1 MAEHVRPLTAP
12 DAIRASLE
20 LLLPRDRRRL
30 VIAACLQA
38 ATGLLD
44 VVGVLLLGL
53 VATLGTTTISGVPTP
68 ASVQRVI
75 DALGLASRSN
85 EDVLAFVG
93 LVAGAFLL
101 AKSVVALYVNRR
113 ILRFLAN
120 RQADVS
126 LRLTRAVLSRP
137 LLELQEQSS
146 QQTTYALTD
155 GVNLAMIALLGS
167 TVIGITEAATLAVLG
182 VALFILNPVVTVGAV
197 VYFALIVLLIQ
208 RVLGRR
214 MSLLGKIQSESA
226 IAARA
231 LIQEALGTYREIWV
245 LDRREYYAD
254 RVAVLREIN
263 SRAFADT
270 TFIGL
275 VPKYLL
281 EAALVIGS
289 LALVGSQFLWSD
301 PITAIGTV
309 TLFLAAAT
317 RVLPSI
323 LRLQQ
328 AVLALRNAAG
338 AALPTYE
345 LAEKLGTHLSTGS
358 LAARDSSRRA
368 SDSEGEAFDGAIDIC
383 DVWLT
388 YPGSH
393 EPAIRGVSLKAP
405 AGTSI
410 ALVGPSGA
418 GKSTLADLIMGV
430 LKPDTGTALL
440 SGVSPIEAIGNWP
453 GAIAYV
459 PQSVYIADGSVR
471 ANVALGL
478 PDSLIDEAAVWKALA
493 RAQLE
498 DFVRSL
504 PERLDTE
511 VGENGTRLS
520 GGQQQ
525 RIGLARALYTEPRL
539 LVLDE
544 ATSSLDTE
552 TEHAVTEVVTSL
564 HGTVTT
570 VVIAHRLST
579 VLHANLVLYLED
591 GVLVSSGSFADVRA
605 AVPRLELQAKLSGL

>member
-1 MAEHVRPLTAP
+1 VTSLSAA
-12 DAIRASLE
+12 DAVRASLA
-20 LLLPRDRRRL
+20 LLRPPDRRKL

-38 ATGLLD
+38 ATGVLD
-44 VVGVLLLGL
+44 VIGVLLLGL
-53 VATLGTTTISGVPTP
+53 VATLGTTTISGAATP
-68 ASVQRVI
+68 AAIQSVI
-75 DALGLASRSN
+75 DALGLGARSTQS
-85 EDVLAFVG
+85 VLAIVG
-93 LVAGAFLL
+93 LAAGAFLL
-101 AKSVVALYVNRR
+101 AKSVLALYINRR
-113 ILRFLAN
+113 VLRFLAN
-120 RQADVS
+120 RQTDVS
-126 LRLTRAVLSRP
+126 VRLTRTVLSRP

-146 QQTTYALTD
+146 QQVTYALTD
-155 GVNLAMIALLGS
+155 GVNVAMVSLLGS
-167 TVIGITEAATLAVLG
+167 TVIGLTEAATLLILG

-197 VYFALIVLLIQ
+197 AYFALIVFLMQ
-208 RVLGRR
+208 RFLGRR
-214 MSLLGKIQSESA
+214 ISLWGKIQGESA
-226 IAARA
+226 IAGRS

-245 LDRREYYAD
+245 LDRREHYAD
-254 RVAVLREIN
+254 RVAVLRDIN
-263 SRAFADT
+263 SRAYAGT

-281 EAALVIGS
+281 EAALVVGA
-289 LALVGSQFLWSD
+289 LALVTSQFLWSD
-301 PITAIGTV
+301 PTTAIGTV
-309 TLFLAAAT
+309 TLFLVAAT

-328 AVLALRNAAG
+328 AVLILRNSAG

-345 LAEKLGTHLSTGS
+345 LAERLGTHWSTGS
-358 LAARDSSRRA
+358 LAARDSARLPIDR
-368 SDSEGEAFDGAIDIC
+368 EGAPFEGAIDIS

-388 YPGSH
+388 YPGSDV
-393 EPAIRGVSLKAP
+393 PAIRGVSLKAE
-405 AGTSI
+405 AGASI

-440 SGVSPIEAIGNWP
+440 SGVSPIEAIGSWP

-459 PQSVYIADGSVR
+459 PQSVYIADGTIR

-478 PDSLIDEAAVWKALA
+478 PDSLIDEAAVWRALA
-493 RAQLE
+493 RAQL
-498 DFVRSL
+498 DVFARTL
-504 PERLDTE
+504 PNQLDTE

-525 RIGLARALYTEPRL
+525 RLGLARALYTEPRL

-544 ATSSLDTE
+544 ATSSLDAE

-579 VLHANLVLYLED
+579 VLQASQVLYLED
-591 GVLVSSGSFADVRA
+591 GALVSSGTFAQVRA
-605 AVPRLELQAKLSGL
+605 AVPRLERQARLSGL